1 MFLLFFKNFLSCKV
15 EEEVEIDDLE
25 LSRPYEPVIA
35 CLSPTLARLANSR
48 SVWVKT
54 TTAAAATSPLG
65 ASFDAI
71 ARKRKA
77 EEQDPAMVH
86 KSPKSPKRQSDVERL
101 RNRDFIRCFQNEL

>member
-15 EEEVEIDDLE
+15 EEEVEIDELE

-48 SVWVKT
+48 SVWAKT
-54 TTAAAATSPLG
+54 TTTAAAAATSPLG

-101 RNRDFIRCFQNEL
+101 RNRDFI

>member
-1 MFLLFFKNFLSCKV
+1 M
-15 EEEVEIDDLE
+15 EEVEADELE

-48 SVWVKT
+48 SVWTKT
-54 TTAAAATSPLG
+54 ATATASSPQG

-77 EEQDPAMVH
+77 EEQDPAVVH
-86 KSPKSPKRQSDVERL
+86 KSPKRQSDVERL
-101 RNRDFIRCFQNEL
+101 RNRDFI

>member
-1 MFLLFFKNFLSCKV
+1 M
-15 EEEVEIDDLE
+15 EEVETDELE

-48 SVWVKT
+48 SVWTKT
-54 TTAAAATSPLG
+54 ATAAATASSPQG

-77 EEQDPAMVH
+77 EEQDPAVVR
-86 KSPKSPKRQSDVERL
+86 KSPKRQSDVERL
-101 RNRDFIRCFQNEL
+101 RNRDFI

>member
-15 EEEVEIDDLE
+15 EEEVEIDELE

-48 SVWVKT
+48 SVWAKT
-54 TTAAAATSPLG
+54 TTTTSPLG

-101 RNRDFIRCFQNEL
+101 RNRDFI